1 MHSIFFITFEND
13 IVNMKNKTIDYILRA
28 TWQAV
33 SRMYNEEA
41 NKYDATMATGFALLS
56 IDREEGTPSTA
67 LGPRMGMEATS
78 LTRTLK
84 SMEDKGLIIR
94 KKNPEDG
101 RGVLI
106 YLTEFGKEKRE
117 LSRNTVLRFNE
128 SVRQHVSEEKIN
140 NFIEVAEIINEL
152 IQNKN
157 IFNQPEN
164 NNDDIAKTQNH

>member
-1 MHSIFFITFEND
+1 
-13 IVNMKNKTIDYILRA
+13 MKEKTIDYILRA

-41 NKYDATMATGFALLS
+41 QNFGASMATGFALLS
-56 IDREEGTPSTA
+56 MDKDNGTPSTS
-67 LGPRMGMEATS
+67 LGPKMGMEATS

-84 SMEDKGLIIR
+84 SMEEKGLIIR

-106 YLTEFGKEKRE
+106 YLTDFGREKRE

-128 SVRQHVSEEKIN
+128 TVKKHVSEEKLKH
-140 NFIEVAEIINEL
+140 FTEVTDIINEL
-152 IQNKN
+152 ILEKTIFSTQENTTDQKNK
-157 IFNQPEN
+157 
-164 NNDDIAKTQNH
+164 